1 VKRVSGSGLP
11 VLDWRR
17 RRCVRTRPTKKS
29 FTLIELLVVVAI
41 ISVLVAL
48 LLPSLTKA
56 RERAK
61 ELQCGS
67 NVRQVV
73 TGVLIYAQSNREMT
87 PQKAFW
93 TQASDI
99 PSSDLSPNDA
109 SRLAVQGYVTP
120 QVLYSP
126 FDGRT
131 YEAHW
136 PVVEDRRWWSYTLR
150 EPLCED
156 NAGAVGGEAEISQP
170 VWTPWVYS
178 YSLGKLGHRAIV
190 ADRFSNNFVWSYHGG
205 LEFLSSSPNYGNG
218 KGWHVGYGDGSVG
231 FVNNDP
237 MVFCFENDGPGGW
250 PRRDEA
256 WVIFD
261 RNYP

>member
-1 VKRVSGSGLP
+1 MKL
-11 VLDWRR
+11 
-17 RRCVRTRPTKKS
+17 KS

-41 ISVLVAL
+41 IAVLVAL
-48 LLPSLTKA
+48 LLPALATA

-61 ELQCGS
+61 EVQCAS
-67 NVRQVV
+67 NVRQTV
-73 TGVLIYAQSNREMT
+73 TAVLIYAQSNREMT
-87 PQKAFW
+87 PQKTFW
-93 TQASDI
+93 SQAGDQ

-126 FDGRT
+126 FDGRK
-131 YEAHW
+131 YETHW

-150 EPLCED
+150 EPLCAN
-156 NAGAVGGEAEISQP
+156 NAGAVGGEALS
-170 VWTPWVYS
+170 WT
-178 YSLGKLGHRAIV
+178 
-190 ADRFSNNFVWSYHGG
+190 
-205 LEFLSSSPNYGNG
+205 PNYGNG

-231 FVNNDP
+231 FVKNDP
-237 MVFCFENDGPGGW
+237 TVFCFENDGPGGW

-261 RNYP
+261 RNYR